1 VHGIAALLAF
11 AAMMLLAG
19 HTPHVLGPT
28 CVLNVSAAHAVHA
41 SAAPE
46 KPTSHAHWS
55 LPAPETLFAPQGKH
69 VLMLVAATL
78 GENMP
83 LGQLVH
89 STLPLTGLYVPSG
102 HCSHQ
107 PGKTFVTTSVPAAC
121 TSLSAIWLAIEL
133 RTYR

>member
-19 HTPHVLGPT
+19 HTPHELGPT

-55 LPAPETLFAPQGKH
+55 LPVAATLFAGQDRQ
-69 VLMLVAATL
+69 VLMLVAARVE
-78 GENMP
+78 ENLL
-83 LGQLVH
+83 LGQSVH
-89 STLPLTGLYVPSG
+89 ATLPVTGL
-102 HCSHQ
+102 
-107 PGKTFVTTSVPAAC
+107 
-121 TSLSAIWLAIEL
+121 
-133 RTYR
+133 